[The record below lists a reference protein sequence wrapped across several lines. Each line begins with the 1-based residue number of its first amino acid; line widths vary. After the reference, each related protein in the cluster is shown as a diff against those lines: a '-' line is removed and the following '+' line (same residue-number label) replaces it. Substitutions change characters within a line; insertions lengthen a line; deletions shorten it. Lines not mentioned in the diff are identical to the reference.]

1 MSICA
6 ARRHLST
13 ARLLLQVGSP
23 SLGRA
28 LADFHHRNR
37 VHLAPWDPP
46 TPPQFFSVRV
56 QAERIAQG
64 LRAFDS
70 GQALRWWLSPLE
82 EPDRVIGSV
91 HLSQI
96 SRGVAQSASL
106 GYALDGALQGRG
118 LMHEA
123 LRAALDEAFSPRV
136 NLHRVQAGV
145 RPENA
150 RSLAVLA
157 RLGFEDEGLA
167 RDYLFIDGAWRDHR
181 LLALRNPGFQPPAH
195 WLPNPSADAHIAR

>member
-6 ARRHLST
+6 ARRHLTT
-13 ARLLLQVGSP
+13 ARLLLQAGSP

-28 LADFHHRNR
+28 LADFHCRNR
-37 VHLAPWDPP
+37 AHLAPWDPP
-46 TPPQFFSVRV
+46 TAPDFHTPAV
-56 QAERIAQG
+56 QARRIAQG
-64 LRAFDS
+64 LQAFAA
-70 GQALRWWLSPLE
+70 GTALRWWISPLGA
-82 EPDRVIGSV
+82 PDQVIGSV

-96 SRGVAQSASL
+96 QRGVLQGASL
-106 GYALDGALQGRG
+106 GYALDGTLQGQG

-123 LRAALDEAFSPRV
+123 LQAALEEAFSPRV

-167 RDYLFIDGAWRDHR
+167 REYLFIDGAWRDHR
-181 LLALRNPGFQPPAH
+181 LLALRNPGFQAPEH
-195 WLPNPSADAHIAR
+195 WLRSPTADGGTVR

>member
-1 MSICA
+1 MLLSA
-6 ARRHLST
+6 ARRTLCT
-13 ARLLLQVGSP
+13 ARLRLQAGDL
-23 SLGRA
+23 SLAAA
-28 LADFHHRNR
+28 LADFHRRNR
-37 VHLAPWDPP
+37 AHLAPWDPP
-46 TPPQFFSVRV
+46 TPPEFFGVKA

-70 GQALRWWLSPLE
+70 GQALRWWLSPADD
-82 EPDRVIGSV
+82 PGRVIGSV

-96 SRGVAQSASL
+96 SRGVSQSASL

-123 LRAALDEAFSPRV
+123 LQAALEEAFSPRV

-150 RSLAVLA
+150 RSLAVLS

-167 RDYLFIDGAWRDHR
+167 REYLFIDGAWRDHR
-181 LLALRNPGFQPPAH
+181 LLALRNPGFQAPAH
-195 WLPNPSADAHIAR
+195 WLPSPSAEADTGR